1 MREPAITAPAKN
13 IATTMPKSV
22 NSAKPINVIF
32 LLFKN

>member
-1 MREPAITAPAKN
+1 MREPAITDPAKN

-22 NSAKPINVIF
+22 NSAKPIYAIF